1 MQLNRW
7 RSGDILIRSLPAIPT
22 TGLSMDDMPRLIAQ
36 CREQMREC
44 IETMDRQL
52 QIG

>member
-1 MQLNRW
+1 
-7 RSGDILIRSLPAIPT
+7 
-22 TGLSMDDMPRLIAQ
+22 MDDMPRLIAQ

-52 QIG
+52 RVA